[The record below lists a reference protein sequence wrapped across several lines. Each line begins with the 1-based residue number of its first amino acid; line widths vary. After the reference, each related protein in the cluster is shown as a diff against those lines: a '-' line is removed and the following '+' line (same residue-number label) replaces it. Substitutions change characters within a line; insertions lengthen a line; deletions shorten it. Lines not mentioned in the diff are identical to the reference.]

1 MLLVVIIL
9 NLLSSYLS
17 LNSFFLLSFREFS
30 STGEHSLIIMHP
42 LDLTTPSLVVGGC
55 CNTNFP
61 PPSYS
66 YYILLSI
73 SRYSF
78 SLFVLFCM
86 KYVSLNLPQ
95 KQWLVHNLSFGC
107 RVFEFGNIKICDQ
120 NHDLTCDLT
129 GGWINL
135 KLIRLVNNLSNGCG
149 VFDGGIIKYMI

>member
-1 MLLVVIIL
+1 MLINKFIKSKLSSKFTFILLYLDITKKEKYMLLVVIIL

-107 RVFEFGNIKICDQ
+107 RVFEFGIIKICD
-120 NHDLTCDLT
+120 
-129 GGWINL
+129 
-135 KLIRLVNNLSNGCG
+135 
-149 VFDGGIIKYMI
+149 

>member
-1 MLLVVIIL
+1 MQINKFIKSKLSSKFTFLLLYLDITKKEKYMLLVVIIL

-61 PPSYS
+61 PPSNS
-66 YYILLSI
+66 YYYSGYPGTVFLSL
-73 SRYSF
+73 YY
-78 SLFVLFCM
+78 FVCM

-95 KQWLVHNLSFGC
+95 KQWLVHNLSFA
-107 RVFEFGNIKICDQ
+107 
-120 NHDLTCDLT
+120 
-129 GGWINL
+129 
-135 KLIRLVNNLSNGCG
+135 CG
-149 VFDGGIIKYMI
+149 VFEYQNMFLL

>member
-1 MLLVVIIL
+1 MQINKFIKSKLSGKFTFLLLYLDIRKKEKCMLLVLIIL

-66 YYILLSI
+66 YYILLWI

-95 KQWLVHNLSFGC
+95 KQWLVHNLSF
-107 RVFEFGNIKICDQ
+107 D
-120 NHDLTCDLT
+120 
-129 GGWINL
+129 
-135 KLIRLVNNLSNGCG
+135 CG
-149 VFDGGIIKYMI
+149 VFNLIYNM

>member
-1 MLLVVIIL
+1 MQINKFIKSKLSSKFTFLLLYLDITKKEKYMLLVVIIL

-66 YYILLSI
+66 YYYSVYPGTVFLSL
-73 SRYSF
+73 YY
-78 SLFVLFCM
+78 FVWSMSHSTYPKSNGLCIIFHL
-86 KYVSLNLPQ
+86 VVEFLNLE
-95 KQWLVHNLSFGC
+95 L
-107 RVFEFGNIKICDQ
+107 
-120 NHDLTCDLT
+120 
-129 GGWINL
+129 
-135 KLIRLVNNLSNGCG
+135 
-149 VFDGGIIKYMI
+149 